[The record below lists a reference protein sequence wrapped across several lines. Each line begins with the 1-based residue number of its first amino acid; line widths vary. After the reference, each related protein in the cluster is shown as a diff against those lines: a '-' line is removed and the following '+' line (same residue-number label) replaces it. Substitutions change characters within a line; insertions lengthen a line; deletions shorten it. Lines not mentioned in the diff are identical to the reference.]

1 MQEVDLS
8 SNQLIGTLPA
18 SLNLVQDLRL
28 LDLSNNSLSGPLPSL
43 FTADHLVV
51 RHIDNDSRS
60 LTVCVHT
67 LMSCN
72 AEKSIGA
79 RVQHLLA

>member
-1 MQEVDLS
+1 MPVMQEVDLS

-43 FTADHLVV
+43 FTVDHLVV
-51 RHIDNDSRS
+51 RHIDSD
-60 LTVCVHT
+60 
-67 LMSCN
+67 
-72 AEKSIGA
+72 
-79 RVQHLLA
+79 